1 MLSEQKMKN
10 LVNNRAKEY
19 GLKPQEVYGLFG
31 LEQLLIKISQSH
43 YKDYFILKGGYLLS
57 VVHGLNNRA
66 TRDLNSTIRQ
76 MPLTQ
81 KSMEQFAM
89 FLESPEANGAIHF
102 KVMRINAIRDR
113 FEYEGFNLKLQFMN
127 GRTMFPI
134 NIDLTTG
141 EELLPV
147 VDAQEIPLLFGE
159 GHIEMPAYPIE
170 QIMADKL
177 YTTLAYG
184 VIDDK
189 NTRAKDLYDIHFFSK
204 FYRDMDLEKV
214 HHAIELAKKQR
225 NVSIMTE
232 HYSDVLNFLEKS
244 AIQKKYW
251 ESFSEHNAYAA
262 GILFEEVMA
271 SIRDFSNRILEKAK

>member
-214 HHAIELAKKQR
+214 HHAPARRLVANKHCYRAGKKAAKCFDYDRTLFRCTELFRKISHTEKILGKLQR
-225 NVSIMTE
+225 AQCLCGRHS
-232 HYSDVLNFLEKS
+232 L
-244 AIQKKYW
+244 
-251 ESFSEHNAYAA
+251 
-262 GILFEEVMA
+262 
-271 SIRDFSNRILEKAK
+271 